1 MHAGA
6 PTRVRVRVG
15 KMGSPDTEIW
25 SAIATAGTAP
35 ATQAGTFTA
44 AADEDSAELT
54 FELGGDLQGAA
65 PMTVCL
71 DDVELNDPQFEP
83 PRERTAPPPP
93 RVRVNQVGYL
103 PSAAKIAAV
112 PAETSAP
119 LEWQLYDRGGRVVA
133 AGQSRAFGED
143 AAAGELVHQIDF
155 SAVTAAGDGY
165 RLRVGDDES
174 PPFAIGKA
182 SITA

>member
-1 MHAGA
+1 MWPWTAPRPGATTSSSGQTRVAVQAGHRYQVRFRVHAGA

-15 KMGSPDTEIW
+15 KMGSLDTEIW

-35 ATQAGTFTA
+35 ATQAGSFTA
-44 AADEDSAELT
+44 PADEESAELT

-65 PMTVCL
+65 AMTVCL

-103 PSAAKIAAV
+103 PSAAKIATV

-119 LEWQLYDRGGRVVA
+119 LEWQL
-133 AGQSRAFGED
+133 
-143 AAAGELVHQIDF
+143 
-155 SAVTAAGDGY
+155 
-165 RLRVGDDES
+165 
-174 PPFAIGKA
+174 
-182 SITA
+182 